1 MEGRRKRGAA
11 ELAAWVLL
19 IVELWRVSRGG
30 RLWF

>member
-1 MEGRRKRGAA
+1 MHRRRQRGAVT
-11 ELAAWVLL
+11 LAAWVLL